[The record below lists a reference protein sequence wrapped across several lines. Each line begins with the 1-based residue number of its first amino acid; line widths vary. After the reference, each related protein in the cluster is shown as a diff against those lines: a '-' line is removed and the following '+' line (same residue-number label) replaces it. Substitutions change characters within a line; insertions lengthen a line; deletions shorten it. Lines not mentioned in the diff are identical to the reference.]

1 MNSLRG
7 NQSWNASAINSISL
21 DESYGDL
28 SFATASNKY
37 CNELLEE
44 ELNKPSNVV
53 KTVRRS
59 SVQDRTNQI
68 LDRNKTVRKLDHAE
82 LDKTDRLKSYESTL
96 ADLMEGISFPM
107 VSDKRTT
114 DSCEQL
120 SVIDQNLIS
129 PGDSFEISA
138 TDLEV
143 GTHAL
148 RRAKEKATDRRARRQ
163 SLDQAPHTSPRRAK
177 NSSSPEVKVETIVVA
192 TPSIPP
198 VLIIFGKFKGATQN
212 ASNQASVAL
221 SSIHSIHNFNSNDNS
236 KLVF

>member
-21 DESYGDL
+21 DESYDDL
-28 SFATASNKY
+28 SFGAASNKY
-37 CNELLEE
+37 SNELLEE
-44 ELNKPSNVV
+44 ELNKPSNFV

-68 LDRNKTVRKLDHAE
+68 LERNKTVRKLDHTE
-82 LDKTDRLKSYESTL
+82 SDKTDRLKSYESTL
-96 ADLMEGISFPM
+96 ADLMEGISSPI

-163 SLDQAPHTSPRRAK
+163 SLDQAPHISPRREIRAK
-177 NSSSPEVKVETIVVA
+177 NSSSPEVKVETIIVA
-192 TPSIPP
+192 THNPSRSNY
-198 VLIIFGKFKGATQN
+198 FGKLKGATQN

-236 KLVF
+236 K